1 MSGTTILKQIASKLE
16 RDCEACDHCGNCED
30 AGKLRAI
37 DGSSYHF
44 HDGFHK
50 YQLVYGTEEATR
62 ALSVV
67 FCRKDVLERIYEELA
82 NLVEAVTPEYKR
94 R

>member
-1 MSGTTILKQIASKLE
+1 MNSTTVLKQIASKLE

-30 AGKLRAI
+30 ARKLRAI
-37 DGSSYHF
+37 DESSYHF

-50 YQLVYGTEEATR
+50 YQLVYGTGEAIR

-67 FCRKDVLERIYEELA
+67 FCRKDMLERIYDELTH
-82 NLVEAVTPEYKR
+82 LVEAVAPGYVKK
-94 R
+94 